1 MAGVWGTLSCGL
13 FSSPRLV
20 GSADVVGDPGLFYT
34 GSFTQLGVQALG
46 LVIAFVV
53 VFTLSYITFAAI
65 KAVFGLRVTPQEE
78 EAGLDIVEHGM
89 YGYPEQYVDS
99 IDLEPLG
106 VPAGR

>member
-1 MAGVWGTLSCGL
+1 
-13 FSSPRLV
+13 
-20 GSADVVGDPGLFYT
+20 
-34 GSFTQLGVQALG
+34 
-46 LVIAFVV
+46 
-53 VFTLSYITFAAI
+53 
-65 KAVFGLRVTPQEE
+65 VTPQED